1 MRHSTGQL
9 PLPGEVGRSVVRTS
23 GRSVFRRV
31 AVAGLLVLGVGVAHA
46 AEGAARGET
55 TDAERELDQVLARL
69 NALDTWLDEAGERIA
84 KSQREVAA
92 ADRQVAAANQRI
104 RELDNRI
111 EKGRAALESLGIERE
126 RLEQARR
133 RQAGRVADHLRD
145 AWRFKERDPLQ
156 ALLNLEEPRTLDKM
170 VRYHAAFAK
179 ARTARV
185 DELRRTV
192 EELERNQTEQDQA
205 RVALETARE
214 SANADRARLM
224 SDRGKRQSTI
234 STLNAELA
242 KRTQERDRLTRDR
255 DRLRSLIIE
264 LARTSRPVQGGLD
277 VDTRKGSLAWPVQG
291 RLVRRFGEPRAGG
304 RMRWQGVMFEAPA
317 GSEVRAVAPGVVV
330 FSDWLRG
337 FGMLAIVDHGDG
349 WMSLYGS
356 VDAIYKRRGDP
367 VELDEVIATVGQSGG
382 ETEVGLYFEMRYKE
396 EPRDPLAWLR
406 SDARKAGTR

>member
-1 MRHSTGQL
+1 M
-9 PLPGEVGRSVVRTS
+9 VRIG
-23 GRSVFRRV
+23 GRSVFRWL
-31 AVAGLLVLGVGVAHA
+31 ALAGLMVLGVVATHA
-46 AEGAARGET
+46 AEAAARGEA

-69 NALDTWLDEAGERIA
+69 NALDAWLDEAGERIA

-92 ADRQVAAANQRI
+92 ADRRVAAAQARI

-111 EKGRAALESLGIERE
+111 ESGRAELESLGIERE

-133 RQAGRVADHLRD
+133 RQSGKVADHLRD

-156 ALLNLEEPRTLDKM
+156 ALLNLEEPRTLDRM

-179 ARTARV
+179 ARTVQV
-185 DELRRTV
+185 DELRQTL
-192 EELERNQTEQDQA
+192 EELERNQTEQDQE

-214 SANADRARLM
+214 SANADRARLI
-224 SDRGKRQSTI
+224 SDRGKRHSVI
-234 STLNAELA
+234 SNLNAELA

-255 DRLRSLIIE
+255 DRLKSLIAE
-264 LARTSRPVQGGLD
+264 LARASRPVQGGFD
-277 VDTRKGSLAWPVQG
+277 VATRKGGLAWPVQG

-356 VDAIYKRRGDP
+356 VDSIYKRRGDP

-396 EPRDPLAWLR
+396 EPKDPLAWLR

>member
-1 MRHSTGQL
+1 MQ
-9 PLPGEVGRSVVRTS
+9 GE
-23 GRSVFRRV
+23 
-31 AVAGLLVLGVGVAHA
+31 A
-46 AEGAARGET
+46 
-55 TDAERELDQVLARL
+55 TDAGRELDEVLERL
-69 NALDTWLDEAGERIA
+69 NALDAWLDEAGERIA

-92 ADRQVAAANQRI
+92 ADRRVAAATARI

-111 EKGRAALESLGIERE
+111 ERGRAALEGLGIERE

-133 RQAGRVADHLRD
+133 RQAVMVADHLRD

-156 ALLNLEEPRTLDKM
+156 ALLNLEEPRTLDRM

-179 ARTARV
+179 ARMAQV

-192 EELERNQTEQDQA
+192 EELERNQREQERERTSLQ
-205 RVALETARE
+205 TSRE

-224 SDRGKRQSTI
+224 SDRGRRQGVITN
-234 STLNAELA
+234 LNAELA
-242 KRTQERDRLTRDR
+242 KRTQERDRLNRDR
-255 DRLRSLIIE
+255 NRLASLIAE
-264 LARTSRPVQGGLD
+264 LARANRPAQGGLE
-277 VDTRKGSLAWPVQG
+277 VAAGEGGLAWPVQG

-304 RMRWQGVMFEAPA
+304 RLRWQGVAFEAPA
-317 GSEVRAVAPGVVV
+317 GSEVRAVAPGFVV

-356 VDAIYKRRGDP
+356 VDAIYKRRGEP

-382 ETEVGLYFEMRYKE
+382 EAEVGLYFEMRYKE
-396 EPRDPLAWLR
+396 EPKDPLAWLR

>member
-1 MRHSTGQL
+1 MRIA
-9 PLPGEVGRSVVRTS
+9 
-23 GRSVFRRV
+23 GRSVFRPMTF
-31 AVAGLLVLGVGVAHA
+31 AGLMVLGAGVSHA
-46 AEGAARGET
+46 AEAAARGEAT
-55 TDAERELDQVLARL
+55 EAERELDQVLARL
-69 NALDTWLDEAGERIA
+69 NELDAWLDDAGERIA

-92 ADRQVAAANQRI
+92 ADRRVAAATARI

-111 EKGRAALESLGIERE
+111 ERGRAELESLGIERD

-145 AWRFKERDPLQ
+145 AWRFSERDPLQ
-156 ALLNLEEPRTLDKM
+156 ALLNLEAPRTLDKM

-179 ARTARV
+179 ARTVQV
-185 DELRRTV
+185 DELRQTF
-192 EELERNQTEQDQA
+192 EELERNQTKQDQE

-214 SANADRARLM
+214 SADADRARLID
-224 SDRGKRQSTI
+224 DRGKRRSLV
-234 STLNAELA
+234 SNLNAELA
-242 KRTQERDRLTRDR
+242 KRTEERDRLARDR
-255 DRLRSLIIE
+255 KRLESLIAE
-264 LARTSRPVQGGLD
+264 LPRASRPAQGGLD
-277 VDTRKGSLAWPVQG
+277 VVADEGGLAWPVQG

-382 ETEVGLYFEMRYKE
+382 EAEVGLYFEIRHNEVPK
-396 EPRDPLAWLR
+396 DPLAWLR
-406 SDARKAGTR
+406 SDARKRRTR